1 MRISDWSSDVCSS
14 DLPCRH
20 ANARVGRKLAG
31 LLADPAAIHPSRRH
45 EGLRRHVEHDI
56 GQQRILIKRLPK
68 VGAAVGAE
76 RDIRPHTEFFQD
88 PYSNANR
95 TVTHRDAKRLRARS
109 LQMRNSGFP
118 SGEYRAALS
127 PQPGKPTGRETLL

>member
-14 DLPCRH
+14 DLWERGYPCRH

-31 LLADPAAIHPSRRH
+31 LLEDPAAIHPSRRH

-68 VGAAVGAE
+68 VGAAVGAA

-88 PYSNANR
+88 PCSNANR
-95 TVTHRDAKRLRARS
+95 AVAHRDAKRLWARS
-109 LQMRNSGFP
+109 LQRRIRSEEHT
-118 SGEYRAALS
+118 SE
-127 PQPGKPTGRETLL
+127 